1 MIGNVPS
8 LAPVGIPKGIDPR
21 TWRQTVEKR
30 INELLDQSFALITA
44 LDMME
49 VDCDLEDSGDDE
61 HSLGWTERGPSAF
74 GESTDRERDDSDD
87 EEGCEDEGAQC
98 DDEGVIESGIAD
110 LDALA
115 LTGLL
120 PMH

>member
-1 MIGNVPS
+1 MAAVVLLSIGAGVV
-8 LAPVGIPKGIDPR
+8 AGHAAM
-21 TWRQTVEKR
+21 WRQTVEKR
-30 INELLDQSFALITA
+30 INELLDQSLVLITA

-49 VDCDLEDSGDDE
+49 VDPDFEPDGDDE

-98 DDEGVIESGIAD
+98 DDEGVIDSGYAD
-110 LDALA
+110 ADALHA
-115 LTGLL
+115 VY
-120 PMH
+120 